1 MTTYIARH
9 DMDPGNTGLEVTE
22 ADLQRQIKRREK
34 MVRQTVKDASNIGL
48 WTGPAFLGAEI
59 ALLVDPPAR
68 DLETWEAWTVAMQ
81 FHNAVFALSEAEK
94 GSTVEYLIDQ
104 QVRTLE
110 SPGLIH
116 TANVGTWQTAFFLAV
131 TCRANTHA
139 EALCRIPTER
149 LRRAGEA
156 GGITHN
162 EFSFHWTA
170 ALQAYVNGTDD
181 LAAELRQAMEL
192 SDPRRGAFGGEYLD
206 LVTFP
211 QMDVFRLLLMGDA
224 AAFNQA
230 LAEAL
235 ESFKRYQTRE
245 DAPAGVHGVVPLG
258 LLAIACL
265 AYDKAQI
272 NPDFSL
278 DVESE
283 YLPEHIVKR
292 SWYGEF
298 PV

>member
-1 MTTYIARH
+1 MTTYVSRHGMDHGIDEEEIAYQ
-9 DMDPGNTGLEVTE
+9 V
-22 ADLQRQIKRREK
+22 KRRAK
-34 MVRQTVKDASNIGL
+34 MVQKTVRNAANIGL
-48 WTGPAFLGAEI
+48 WLGPVLQTAEES
-59 ALLVDPPAR
+59 LLVDPPAR

-181 LAAELRQAMEL
+181 LAAELRRAMEL

-265 AYDKAQI
+265 AHDKAQI
-272 NPDFSL
+272 DPDFSL

>member
-1 MTTYIARH
+1 MTVYVARH
-9 DMDPGNTGLEVTE
+9 DMDPGNTGLRVTE
-22 ADLQRQIKRREK
+22 ADLKRQIGRREDL
-34 MVRQTVKDASNIGL
+34 VESTVDDASEIGSC
-48 WTGPAFLGAEI
+48 TGPAFLGAEI
-59 ALLVDPPAR
+59 ALLLDPPAR

-94 GSTVEYLIDQ
+94 DSTVEYRIDQ
-104 QVRTLE
+104 QVRTLT
-110 SPGLIH
+110 SPGLLH
-116 TANVGTWQTAFFLAV
+116 AANVGTWESAFYLAV
-131 TCRANTHA
+131 TCRANAHA
-139 EALCRIPTER
+139 ETLCRVSPDR
-149 LRRAGEA
+149 LRRAGEG

-162 EFSFHWTA
+162 EFSFHLA
-170 ALQAYVNGTDD
+170 AAWQAYVNGTPD
-181 LAAELRQAMEL
+181 LVPELRQAMEL

-206 LVTFP
+206 LVSFP
-211 QMDVFRLLLMGDA
+211 QMDVFRLLLTGDA
-224 AAFNQA
+224 AAFNDG
-230 LAEAL
+230 LAQAL

-265 AYDKAQI
+265 AYDKARTT
-272 NPDFSL
+272 PDFTL

-283 YLPEHIVKR
+283 YLPKHIVER